1 MPHEAPPCPTLLGKI
16 HEGSQRPRQSC
27 ASRSLHAPVPMGQLH
42 VPKRQHQTSHFPSSQ
57 PAQERI
63 LNTSTLRAT
72 SPQLEQ
78 ARCLGGPET
87 HFTSPNFA
95 PFQSPASCN
104 KEAAGIGKQ
113 FISGFPQRSSWG
125 SSFGTPRAH
134 NPLRS
139 FRSPRIRRSSPCTQ
153 QKSGVSP
160 SPTLKSRRLQLPGAM
175 PQDAQHHYWALP
187 GISSQAAETH
197 TWEQSLCP
205 QHRCDPIF
213 YFAFALWVP

>member
-27 ASRSLHAPVPMGQLH
+27 ASRSLHAPVPKGQLH
-42 VPKRQHQTSHFPSSQ
+42 VPKLQHQASHFPSSQ
-57 PAQERI
+57 PAQERT

-78 ARCLGGPET
+78 ARCLGSPET
-87 HFTSPNFA
+87 HFTTPNFA

-113 FISGFPQRSSWG
+113 FISGFPQRSPWG

-139 FRSPRIRRSSPCTQ
+139 FRCPCIRRSSPCTPAEIWCQ
-153 QKSGVSP
+153 PFANTKKPQTPV
-160 SPTLKSRRLQLPGAM
+160 TWCYAPGCTA
-175 PQDAQHHYWALP
+175 PLLGTP
-187 GISSQAAETH
+187 
-197 TWEQSLCP
+197 
-205 QHRCDPIF
+205 RN
-213 YFAFALWVP
+213 

>member
-1 MPHEAPPCPTLLGKI
+1 MVSKRSLSFFYYYFIFFLFGEGQNWRFRESLQSHLASVPHEAPPCPTLLGKI

-57 PAQERI
+57 PAQERT
-63 LNTSTLRAT
+63 LNT

-87 HFTSPNFA
+87 HFTTPNFA
-95 PFQSPASCN
+95 PFQGSASCN
-104 KEAAGIGKQ
+104 KEAAGMGMQ
-113 FISGFPQRSSWG
+113 FISGFPQRSPWG

-139 FRSPRIRRSSPCTQ
+139 FRSPRIRCS
-153 QKSGVSP
+153 
-160 SPTLKSRRLQLPGAM
+160 
-175 PQDAQHHYWALP
+175 
-187 GISSQAAETH
+187 
-197 TWEQSLCP
+197 SLCTPAEIWCQPFANTKKP
-205 QHRCDPIF
+205 QTPVTQCYAPGRTAP
-213 YFAFALWVP
+213 LLGTPRN